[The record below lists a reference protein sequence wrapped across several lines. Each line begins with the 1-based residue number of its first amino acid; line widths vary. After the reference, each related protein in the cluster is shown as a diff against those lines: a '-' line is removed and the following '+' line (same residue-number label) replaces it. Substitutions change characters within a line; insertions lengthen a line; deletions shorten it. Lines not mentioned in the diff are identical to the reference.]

1 MKSDA
6 LRCGTN
12 INICRKTNGI
22 KATAMKKRSLG
33 NLRTAVQ
40 SKPNSPSSVGD
51 IRIQKD
57 TLLILMKQ
65 LNEQKGNEII
75 CNLAGWRN
83 VGKLGPFLTVELS
96 PRFVRKATNT
106 TSAASQSQKELQ

>member
-1 MKSDA
+1 
-6 LRCGTN
+6 
-12 INICRKTNGI
+12 
-22 KATAMKKRSLG
+22 MKKRSLG

-40 SKPNSPSSVGD
+40 SKPHSPSSIGD

-65 LNEQKGNEII
+65 LNEQKGDEII

-83 VGKLGPFLTVELS
+83 VGKLGPFLTIELS
-96 PRFVRKATNT
+96 PRFVKKKSNPKA
-106 TSAASQSQKELQ
+106 SASASEPIHNEVP